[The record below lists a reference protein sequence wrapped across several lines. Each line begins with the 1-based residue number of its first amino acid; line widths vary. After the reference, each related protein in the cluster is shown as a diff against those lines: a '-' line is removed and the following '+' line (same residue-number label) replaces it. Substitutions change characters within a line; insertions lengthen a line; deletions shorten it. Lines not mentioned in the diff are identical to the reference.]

1 MYGLKCCQSIVI
13 IIEIKVKF
21 AIILT
26 KGIFTDLVK
35 GAENLDP
42 LVSGQTKIVLR
53 ALVNLPGLEGV
64 DIPREAGSGFL
75 SNGQSSQGH
84 TLLNQ
89 IHVVCHWNP
98 NQILCARIQNILLE
112 IVTKKLELQ
121 VVIKPHKSQLQK
133 YGHFAK
139 LLVDIDYFCDF
150 NPGLD
155 FKIVISYFL

>member
-53 ALVNLPGLEGV
+53 ALVNLPGL
-64 DIPREAGSGFL
+64 
-75 SNGQSSQGH
+75 
-84 TLLNQ
+84 
-89 IHVVCHWNP
+89 
-98 NQILCARIQNILLE
+98 
-112 IVTKKLELQ
+112 
-121 VVIKPHKSQLQK
+121 
-133 YGHFAK
+133 
-139 LLVDIDYFCDF
+139 
-150 NPGLD
+150 
-155 FKIVISYFL
+155 